1 MGCTEAGFSDYI
13 AMNFGNRYLLT
24 EFKSGVCLAKD
35 DFDLINL
42 FIVVTVKS
50 QLKKDHV
57 VGDLLPDLI
66 TFAAK

>member
-1 MGCTEAGFSDYI
+1 MGCSEAGFSDYI

-24 EFKSGVCLAKD
+24 EFKSGVCLAC

-66 TFAAK
+66 TFSAK